1 MNNKRYKL
9 MSVELSVIC
18 PIYNEEKYIAQFLDS
33 LLLQDYPK
41 EKLEILLV
49 DGMSKDKTREIV
61 ADYTAK
67 YQFVRLIDNPDKI
80 VPYAMN
86 RGIDVAKGDII
97 MRLDAHA
104 SYQPDYFSVL
114 VNGLKRLSADNVG
127 TVCKTDVLNKT
138 PKTLAIREVLGN
150 KFGVGNSTFRTGID
164 HEQEVETVPFGC
176 WRKEVFEKYGKY
188 DVRLVRNQDIE
199 LNKRIHR
206 GGGKI
211 YILPDT
217 YCTYLARETWKALA
231 KNNYGNGKW
240 NILTV
245 YYTKMFSSLSLRH
258 FIPLL
263 FLLSLIV
270 PLLLAFV
277 WWPFALVSAASLLA
291 YTGLLSIVSL
301 KLAFQKKLNFFYLLI
316 TFFVLH
322 LSYGW
327 GSLVG
332 IAKLPFTKR

>member
-1 MNNKRYKL
+1 MT
-9 MSVELSVIC
+9 LSVIC
-18 PIYNEEKYIAQFLDS
+18 PIYNEEKYIAQFLES
-33 LLLQDYPK
+33 LLKQDYPK
-41 EKLEILLV
+41 DDLEIILV
-49 DGMSKDKTREIV
+49 DGMSKDGTRDIV
-61 ADYTAK
+61 ARYIDQYP
-67 YQFVRLIDNPDKI
+67 FIRLIDNPEKI

-86 RGIDVAKGDII
+86 KGIDAAKGDVI

-104 SYQPDYFSVL
+104 SYQSDYFSVL
-114 VNGLKRLSADNVG
+114 VNGLKRLKAENVG
-127 TVCKTDVLNKT
+127 TVCKTDVLHKT

-176 WRKEVFEKYGKY
+176 WSREVFEKYGKY

-199 LNKRIHR
+199 LNKRIIR
-206 GGGKI
+206 GGGHI

-217 YCTYLARETWKALA
+217 YCTYLARETYHALA

-245 YYTKMFSSLSLRH
+245 YYTKLFSSLSIRH
-258 FIPLL
+258 FIPLA
-263 FLLSLIV
+263 FVLSLIV
-270 PLLLAFV
+270 PALLSLL
-277 WWPFALVSAASLLA
+277 WWPFILISIATLLA
-291 YTGLLSIVSL
+291 YTGLIGVISA
-301 KLAFQKKLNFFYLLI
+301 KLAISKHLNFFYLVA

-327 GSLVG
+327 GSLMG
-332 IAKLPFTKR
+332 ILRLPFKN

>member
-1 MNNKRYKL
+1 M
-9 MSVELSVIC
+9 LSVIC
-18 PIYNEEKYIAQFLDS
+18 PIYNEEKYITQFLDS
-33 LLLQDYPK
+33 LLGQDYPQDD
-41 EKLEILLV
+41 LEILLV
-49 DGMSKDKTREIV
+49 DGMSTDRTREV
-61 ADYTAK
+61 VGEYTTR
-67 YQFVRLIDNPDKI
+67 YNFIRLIDNPEKI

-86 RGIDVAKGDII
+86 HGIEVAKGDVII
-97 MRLDAHA
+97 RLDAHA
-104 SYQPDYFSVL
+104 SYQQDYLSVL
-114 VNGLKRLSADNVG
+114 VKGLRRLHADNVG

-164 HEQEVETVPFGC
+164 CEQEAETVPFGC
-176 WRKEVFEKYGKY
+176 WPKEVFDKYGKY

-199 LNKRIHR
+199 LNKRILR

-217 YCTYLARETWKALA
+217 YCTYLARETWRALA

-245 YYTKMFSSLSLRH
+245 FYTKMFSSLSLRH

-263 FLLSLIV
+263 FLLSLVV
-270 PLLLAFV
+270 PLLLSLI
-277 WWPFALVSAASLLA
+277 WWPFVLVSVVSLLA
-291 YTGLLSIVSL
+291 YLLLISTASL
-301 KLAFQKKLNFFYLLI
+301 KLAVQKHLNFIYLLT

-332 IAKLPFTKR
+332 ILKLPFTKR

>member
-1 MNNKRYKL
+1 M
-9 MSVELSVIC
+9 LSVIC

-33 LLLQDYPK
+33 LLTQDYPK
-41 EKLEILLV
+41 EDLEILLV
-49 DGMSKDKTREIV
+49 DGMSKDRTREIV
-61 ADYTAK
+61 AEYIVK
-67 YQFVRLIDNPDKI
+67 YPFIRLIDNPEKI

-86 RGIDVAKGDII
+86 RGIDAAKGDVI

-114 VNGLKRLSADNVG
+114 VKGLKRLNADNVG

-150 KFGVGNSTFRTGID
+150 KLGVGNSTFRTGID
-164 HEQEVETVPFGC
+164 KEQEVETVPFGC
-176 WRKEVFEKYGKY
+176 WPKEVFEKYGKY

-199 LNKRIHR
+199 LNKRIVR

-217 YCTYLARETWKALA
+217 YCTYLARETLKALA

-245 YYTKMFSSLSLRH
+245 YYTKLFSSLSLRH
-258 FIPLL
+258 FIPLM

-270 PLLLAFV
+270 PLLLAFI

-291 YTGLLSIVSL
+291 YTGLLSVVSL
-301 KLAFQKKLNFFYLLI
+301 KLSIQKNLNFFYLLI

-327 GSLVG
+327 GSLMG
-332 IAKLPFTKR
+332 ILKLPFLKG

>member
-1 MNNKRYKL
+1 M
-9 MSVELSVIC
+9 LSVIC

-33 LLLQDYPK
+33 LLQQDYSQDD
-41 EKLEILLV
+41 LEILLV
-49 DGMSKDKTREIV
+49 DGMSKDRTREIV
-61 ADYTAK
+61 VEYTTK
-67 YQFVRLIDNPDKI
+67 YPFIRLIDNPDKI

-86 RGIDVAKGDII
+86 RGIQEAKGDII

-104 SYQPDYFSVL
+104 SYQSDYFSVL
-114 VNGLKRLSADNVG
+114 VNGLKRLGADNVG

-150 KFGVGNSTFRTGID
+150 KFGVGNSTFRTGISS
-164 HEQEVETVPFGC
+164 EQEVDTVPFGC
-176 WRKEVFEKYGKY
+176 WRREVFDKYGLY

-199 LNKRIHR
+199 LNKRIKR

-217 YCTYLARETWKALA
+217 YCTYLARETWHALA

-245 YYTKMFSSLSLRH
+245 WYTKMFSSLSIRH

-263 FLLSLIV
+263 FVLSLIV
-270 PLLLAFV
+270 PTLLALL
-277 WWPFALVSAASLLA
+277 WWPFILVSAASLLA
-291 YTGLLSIVSL
+291 YTCLVSIISFN
-301 KLAFQKKLNFFYLLI
+301 LAHRKGLNFFYLVV

-332 IAKLPFTKR
+332 ILSLPFMKTK